1 MSGGGALRG
10 RRSLGYKLA
19 ALPARNQTTTATVS
33 VASLD
38 PRNFAERLPHWLI
51 PSGPEADVVVSCRV
65 RLARNVAGFPFVTR
79 LRPEQATELAERL
92 REPLTSPA
100 VARVAALDQGD
111 AGSEMLWIEVEQA
124 SPLLRHLLRER
135 HVVSRDLA
143 PTADERPSHPGR
155 AVAFS
160 RSETLSVMV
169 NEEDHLRLQTLA
181 PGFRLHQAWERAQAL
196 DRALEEAVESAYDA
210 HVGYLTCC
218 PTNVGTGLRASVMLH
233 LPALGLVRS
242 EIEKVFSA
250 AQRTGLA
257 VRGLYGEGSRAFGDF
272 YQISNQVTLGRSE
285 EQLVG
290 ELAELVPAVVRFER
304 EMRRSLL
311 AERREALVDRIS
323 RSWGLL
329 RTARSMPTDG
339 ALAHLSNLRL
349 GLYLE
354 LWDAKPHEVLARARV
369 QIQKGHV
376 QALSQPVPEQ
386 ELIEP
391 SQRDRLRASFL
402 RRVLG

>member
-1 MSGGGALRG
+1 M
-10 RRSLGYKLA
+10 
-19 ALPARNQTTTATVS
+19 S

-38 PRNFAERLPHWLI
+38 PRSFAERLPHWLI

-65 RLARNVAGFPFVTR
+65 RLARNVSGFPFVTR
-79 LRPEQATELAERL
+79 LRPEQASELAERL
-92 REPLTSPA
+92 REPLTSRA
-100 VARVAALDQGD
+100 VERVAALDHGD
-111 AGSEMLWIEVEQA
+111 AGSEMLWVEVEQA
-124 SPLLRHLLRER
+124 SPLVRHLLRER

-143 PTADERPSHPGR
+143 PTADERPSQPGR

-169 NEEDHLRLQTLA
+169 NEEDHLRLQAMA
-181 PGFRLHQAWERAQAL
+181 PGFRLTQAWERAQAL
-196 DRALEEAVESAYDA
+196 DRALEQAVDTAYDT

-242 EIEKVFSA
+242 EIDKVFAA

-285 EQLVG
+285 EQLIA

-311 AERREALVDRIS
+311 AERREALVDRVS

-329 RTARSMPTDG
+329 RTARSMPSDS

-354 LWDAKPHEVLARARV
+354 LWDAKPAEALARARI

-376 QALSQPVPEQ
+376 QALSQAEPEQ

-391 SQRDRLRASFL
+391 SQRDRLRAAFL

>member
-1 MSGGGALRG
+1 
-10 RRSLGYKLA
+10 
-19 ALPARNQTTTATVS
+19 VS

-38 PRNFAERLPHWLI
+38 PRSFAERLPHWLI
-51 PSGPEADVVVSCRV
+51 PSGPDADVVVSCRV

-79 LRPEQATELAERL
+79 LRPEQAGELAERL
-92 REPLTSPA
+92 REPLTSRA
-100 VARVAALDQGD
+100 VGRGGALDGD
-111 AGSEMLWIEVEQA
+111 SGSEMLWVEVEQA
-124 SPLLRHLLRER
+124 SPLVRHLLRER

-143 PTADERPSHPGR
+143 PTSDERPSQPGR

-169 NEEDHLRLQTLA
+169 NEEDHLRLQTMA
-181 PGFRLHQAWERAQAL
+181 PGFRLTQAWERAQAL
-196 DRALEEAVESAYDA
+196 DRVLEQAIDTAYDTT
-210 HVGYLTCC
+210 VGYLTCC

-242 EIEKVFSA
+242 EIDKVFSA

-285 EQLVG
+285 EQLIG

-311 AERREALVDRIS
+311 TERREALVDRIS

-354 LWDAKPHEVLARARV
+354 LWDARPAEVLARARV

-376 QALSQPVPEQ
+376 QALSQTDPEQ

-391 SQRDRLRASFL
+391 SQRDRLRAAFL
-402 RRVLG
+402 RRVLA

>member
-1 MSGGGALRG
+1 L
-10 RRSLGYKLA
+10 
-19 ALPARNQTTTATVS
+19 S

-38 PRNFAERLPHWLI
+38 PKSFAERLPHWLV
-51 PSGPEADVVVSCRV
+51 PTGPDADVVVSCRV

-79 LRPEQATELAERL
+79 LRPEQAQELAERL
-92 REPLTSPA
+92 RGPLTSDA
-100 VARVAALDQGD
+100 VARVASLDQGD
-111 AGSEMLWIEVEQA
+111 AGSEMLWVEVEQA
-124 SPLLRHLLRER
+124 SSLVRHLLRER

-143 PTADERPSHPGR
+143 PSADERPAQPGR

-169 NEEDHLRLQTLA
+169 NEEDHLRLQTMA
-181 PGFRLHQAWERAQAL
+181 PGFRLTQAWERAQAL
-196 DRALEEAVESAYDA
+196 DRALEDAVETAYDSN
-210 HVGYLTCC
+210 VGYLTCC

-242 EIEKVFSA
+242 EIDKVFNA

-285 EQLVG
+285 EQLIG
-290 ELAELVPAVVRFER
+290 ELGDLVPAVVRFER

-329 RTARSMPTDG
+329 RTARSMATDG

-354 LWDAKPHEVLARARV
+354 LWDAKPADVLARARV

-376 QALSQPVPEQ
+376 QALSQGEPEP
-386 ELIEP
+386 ELVEP
-391 SQRDRLRASFL
+391 SQRDRMRAAFL
-402 RRVLG
+402 RRVLA

>member
-1 MSGGGALRG
+1 
-10 RRSLGYKLA
+10 
-19 ALPARNQTTTATVS
+19 VS

-38 PRNFAERLPHWLI
+38 PRSFAERLPHWLI
-51 PSGPEADVVVSCRV
+51 PSGPDADVVVSCRV

-79 LRPEQATELAERL
+79 LRPEQAGELAERL
-92 REPLTSPA
+92 REPLTSRA
-100 VARVAALDQGD
+100 VERVAALDHGD
-111 AGSEMLWIEVEQA
+111 SGSEMLWVEVEQA
-124 SPLLRHLLRER
+124 SPLVRHLLRER

-143 PTADERPSHPGR
+143 PTSDERPSQPGR

-169 NEEDHLRLQTLA
+169 NEEDHLRLQTMA
-181 PGFRLHQAWERAQAL
+181 PGFRLTQAWERAQAL
-196 DRALEEAVESAYDA
+196 DRVLEQAIDTAYDTT
-210 HVGYLTCC
+210 VGYLTCC

-242 EIEKVFSA
+242 EIDKVFSA

-285 EQLVG
+285 EQLIG

-311 AERREALVDRIS
+311 TERREALVDRIS

-354 LWDAKPHEVLARARV
+354 LWDARPAEVLARARV

-376 QALSQPVPEQ
+376 QALSQPEPEQ

-391 SQRDRLRASFL
+391 SQRDRLRAAFL
-402 RRVLG
+402 RRVLA

>member
-1 MSGGGALRG
+1 
-10 RRSLGYKLA
+10 
-19 ALPARNQTTTATVS
+19 VS

-38 PRNFAERLPHWLI
+38 PRSFAERLPHWLI
-51 PSGPEADVVVSCRV
+51 PSGPDADVVVSCRV

-79 LRPEQATELAERL
+79 LRPEQAGELAERL
-92 REPLTSPA
+92 REPLTSRA
-100 VARVAALDQGD
+100 VERVAALDGD
-111 AGSEMLWIEVEQA
+111 SGSEMLWVEVEQA
-124 SPLLRHLLRER
+124 SPLVRHLLRER

-143 PTADERPSHPGR
+143 PTSDERPSQPGR

-169 NEEDHLRLQTLA
+169 NEEDHLRLQTMA
-181 PGFRLHQAWERAQAL
+181 PGFRLTQAWERAQAL
-196 DRALEEAVESAYDA
+196 DRVLEQAIDTAYDTT
-210 HVGYLTCC
+210 VGYLTCC

-242 EIEKVFSA
+242 EIDKVFSA

-285 EQLVG
+285 EQLIG

-311 AERREALVDRIS
+311 TERREALVDRIS

-354 LWDAKPHEVLARARV
+354 LWDARPAEVLARARV

-376 QALSQPVPEQ
+376 QALSQTDPEQ

-391 SQRDRLRASFL
+391 SQRDRLRAAFL
-402 RRVLG
+402 RRVLA